1 MDDSTEP
8 KTRKRTRRTAAEWR
22 SIMARHEAGGLTC
35 EVFCAAEGIGRS
47 AFWRWRRRLA
57 DEDAAVAGNG
67 APTFVE
73 LAETGTASWDA
84 ELDLGAGVVLRVR
97 RPRC

>member
-1 MDDSTEP
+1 
-8 KTRKRTRRTAAEWR
+8 
-22 SIMARHEAGGLTC
+22 MARYEASGLSGEGFC
-35 EVFCAAEGIGRS
+35 EAEGIGKS

-57 DEDAAVAGNG
+57 NREAGAGKAV
-67 APTFVE
+67 FVE
-73 LAETGTASWDA
+73 LAGDPAPSWDA

>member
-1 MDDSTEP
+1 MDDSTDS
-8 KTRKRTRRTAAEWR
+8 KARKRTQRTAAEWR
-22 SIMARHEAGGLTC
+22 SIMARFEASGLTG
-35 EVFCAAEGIGRS
+35 EAFCAAEGIGSS

-57 DEDAAVAGNG
+57 DEDAARAGNG
-67 APTFVE
+67 GPAFVE
-73 LAETGTASWDA
+73 LAGADAAAWDA